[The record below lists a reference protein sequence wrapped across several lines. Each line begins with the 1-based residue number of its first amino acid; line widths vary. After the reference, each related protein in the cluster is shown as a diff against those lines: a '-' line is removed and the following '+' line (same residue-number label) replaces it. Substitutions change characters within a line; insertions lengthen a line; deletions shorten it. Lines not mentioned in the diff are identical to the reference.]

1 MSDDWQPV
9 KRKGVAAPKKTEPL
23 NKGLDAQGNV
33 TFKFRHTL
41 FLGGIGDLTEEDIL
55 HHFQTLYPVKTLSFH
70 AV

>member
-23 NKGLDAQGNV
+23 NKGLDAPNV

-55 HHFQTLYPVKTLSFH
+55 NHFQTMYPVQWLFVD
-70 AV
+70 AA